1 MKILWDYIKINH
13 KIILNI
19 ILISLSIIFSVLLVS
34 SIKKYQRQGELGI
47 DYRINGEPTYRHHIA
62 RLRDIR
68 IWMTFDYINVIF
80 RLNSDYFKNVLNI
93 TDPQYP
99 NIHIDRY
106 IKRNNINPIQFQIK
120 LEEAITNYSLYK

>member
-47 DYRINGEPTYRHHIA
+47 DYRINGVPTYRHHIA

-99 NIHIDRY
+99 NIRIDRY

>member
-1 MKILWDYIKINH
+1 
-13 KIILNI
+13 
-19 ILISLSIIFSVLLVS
+19 
-34 SIKKYQRQGELGI
+34 
-47 DYRINGEPTYRHHIA
+47 
-62 RLRDIR
+62 
-68 IWMTFDYINVIF
+68 MTFDYINVIF

-99 NIHIDRY
+99 NIRIDRY